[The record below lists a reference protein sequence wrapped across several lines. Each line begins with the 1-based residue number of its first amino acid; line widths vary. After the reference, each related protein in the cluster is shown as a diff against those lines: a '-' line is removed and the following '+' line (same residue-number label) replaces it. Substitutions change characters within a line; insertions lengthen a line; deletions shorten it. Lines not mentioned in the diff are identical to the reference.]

1 MPQLLLK
8 YSQQVA
14 LGMHYLSSKG
24 FVHRDLAARNIL
36 AGLKEWH
43 LQGTEVH
50 PTSGKASCV
59 MKKGLNCYSNYTHAQ
74 LSIAIA
80 EPKVLG
86 VLHCTDETKTA
97 VCSWTQAS
105 IKLWFYVYT
114 LADRLLTLACLVAW
128 LMRSTMFLMA
138 GWFQWSGQPLKQSTT
153 TSTPQPVMSG
163 ANGCLLYEI
172 WSLGHKPFEGTRNQ
186 AV

>member
-97 VCSWTQAS
+97 VCSCTQAQVM
-105 IKLWFYVYT
+105 IFVYSCWQVADFGMSHD
-114 LADRLLTLACLVAW
+114 LADETYYVAHGGMVPVKW
-128 LMRSTMFLMA
+128 TAPEAINYHKYSTA
-138 GWFQWSGQPLKQSTT
+138 SDVWS
-153 TSTPQPVMSG
+153 
-163 ANGCLLYEI
+163 
-172 WSLGHKPFEGTRNQ
+172 
-186 AV
+186 